1 MAKHPKRPASRASF
15 RPIGFLGASTP
26 SAWSDWV
33 AAFLQR
39 LRDGSSFDHLVG
51 HHFASAESQL
61 RDVEEAARGLALKIR
76 ILHERVN
83 PIAHQTAD
91 FRRTREI
98 RRSPIAACAPLAI
111 PRWVASGGTQ
121 GMRAASALTTGGSGG
136 CLWLSA
142 RVAQY

>member
-1 MAKHPKRPASRASF
+1 
-15 RPIGFLGASTP
+15 
-26 SAWSDWV
+26 V
-33 AAFLQR
+33 QR

-111 PRWVASGGTQ
+111 PRWVAIDPP
-121 GMRAASALTTGGSGG
+121 MMM
-136 CLWLSA
+136 A
-142 RVAQY
+142 RRLRGVCG